1 MDDRVKLKFN
11 AVNDLNKNINNLL
24 ITEAN
29 KFKTLPKELPQ
40 SNFADH
46 KAEKQKFEDDVVRN
60 ILYNFKVDY
69 PHDNDYLKFSNTA
82 AEIKNKLLINFSKK
96 QT

>member
-29 KFKTLPKELPQ
+29 KFKTLPKELP
-40 SNFADH
+40 
-46 KAEKQKFEDDVVRN
+46 
-60 ILYNFKVDY
+60 
-69 PHDNDYLKFSNTA
+69 
-82 AEIKNKLLINFSKK
+82 
-96 QT
+96 

>member
-29 KFKTLPKELPQ
+29 KFKTFPKEIRMVILLIIKLKTK
-40 SNFADH
+40 NL
-46 KAEKQKFEDDVVRN
+46 KM
-60 ILYNFKVDY
+60 ILY
-69 PHDNDYLKFSNTA
+69 
-82 AEIKNKLLINFSKK
+82 ELLCMILR
-96 QT
+96 